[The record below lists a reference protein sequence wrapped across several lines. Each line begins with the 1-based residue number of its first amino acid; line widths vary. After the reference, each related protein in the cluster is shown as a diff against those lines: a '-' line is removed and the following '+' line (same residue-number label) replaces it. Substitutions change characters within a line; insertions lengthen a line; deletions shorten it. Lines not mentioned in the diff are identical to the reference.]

1 MKRLYVALFILVLT
15 LSGCTD
21 NNDSSFIE
29 NHSKASDV
37 NIDINDSISGNQ
49 RLEET
54 SSVSEEI
61 FLENSTTGKPDEDS
75 KNSTNE
81 GNSTNAES
89 SVGERKEES
98 IDDSS
103 KIPDPPEGTIV
114 YDFPGEEVYYRE
126 GYIFDYERGKAE
138 FEKYY
143 KLVDDYWEELPMIEY
158 EQTISVPHLRS
169 EELTLSLWMVLDG
182 DKLIR
187 AKDRNGAPWKLK
199 PHDGK
204 SWLFDVWD
212 YYYLLWDEETQQFV
226 DVFKDI
232 ELSMDEGGYALCD
245 IAEDMSSALFRGK
258 HTDTEYVAKIYADLV
273 TNTTYDLEELAGE
286 EIQVGLLTK
295 NGAICVSG
303 LYEQDPYR
311 KPGLYTTEY
320 DETSVR
326 KITIDGHEF
335 LFWHLGGKGRVQFQ
349 REDRLNYY
357 TQLYTF
363 VVQIGDYK
371 NSQAIDLSIIPE
383 NSN

>member
-1 MKRLYVALFILVLT
+1 MKRICVMLLSLGLI
-15 LSGCTD
+15 LSGCVVQDTARTD
-21 NNDSSFIE
+21 NSIEDDISENDASENDSSRIVKE
-29 NHSKASDV
+29 SAASEPVEDKREAV
-37 NIDINDSISGNQ
+37 AED
-49 RLEET
+49 
-54 SSVSEEI
+54 
-61 FLENSTTGKPDEDS
+61 NSDGPVEDTADEM
-75 KNSTNE
+75 
-81 GNSTNAES
+81 AA
-89 SVGERKEES
+89 
-98 IDDSS
+98 
-103 KIPDPPEGTIV
+103 IPDPPEGTIV

-126 GYIFDYERGKAE
+126 GYFFDYEGGEAE

-143 KLVDDYWEELPMIEY
+143 KLVDDHWEELPMSEY
-158 EQTISVPHLRS
+158 EQTISIPNLS
-169 EELTLSLWMVLDG
+169 TEDINLSLWMVLDG

-187 AKDRNGAPWKLK
+187 AKDRNRAPWKLK
-199 PHDGK
+199 PRDGK

-245 IAEDMSSALFRGK
+245 IADDMRSALFRGK

-273 TNTTYDLEELAGE
+273 TNTTYDLEELAGV

-303 LYEQDPYR
+303 LNETDPYR

-363 VVQIGDYK
+363 VVQIGNYK
-371 NSQAIDLSIIPE
+371 NSQVIDLSVIPE
-383 NSN
+383 KKD